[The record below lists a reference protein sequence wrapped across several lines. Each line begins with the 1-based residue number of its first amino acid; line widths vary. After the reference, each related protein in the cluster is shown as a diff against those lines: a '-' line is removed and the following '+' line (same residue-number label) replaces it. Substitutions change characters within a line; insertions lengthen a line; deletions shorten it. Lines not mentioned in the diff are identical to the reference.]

1 MAVGWEG
8 GRWVVRCAWFI
19 LFECRFIYQKNLNTY
34 TYILEN
40 FFNKTITYFW
50 NNFRQISSINGYCI
64 VISGSKT
71 IKCCEFYVKILY
83 RKCLEIAKKLDFWE
97 ISSTNCLKQ
106 ISSNQKYSTF
116 QNHLLLDNSCVFP
129 EPILPERQRSCK
141 FECLFSSFVYS
152 ISDDAVHCIN
162 GAMFLSAEK
171 QRFLDSFV
179 NKV

>member
-50 NNFRQISSINGYCI
+50 NNL
-64 VISGSKT
+64 
-71 IKCCEFYVKILY
+71 KILY